1 MSSVPKKADKL
12 NLFLSRDSL
21 WQSGKRQL
29 VDPNQ
34 GVFLLVLNAVNE
46 IWNCEVES
54 IPAY

>member
-12 NLFLSRDSL
+12 NLSLSRDSL